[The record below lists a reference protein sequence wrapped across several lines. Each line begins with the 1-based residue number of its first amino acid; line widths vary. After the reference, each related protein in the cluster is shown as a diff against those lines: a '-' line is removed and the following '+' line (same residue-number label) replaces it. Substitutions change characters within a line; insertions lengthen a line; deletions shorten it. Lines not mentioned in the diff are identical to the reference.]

1 MSTEGILGK
10 FLDSLLS
17 MLDDLQFDKTT
28 SNIIIRKPLNIGSLF
43 LCVLLFQNFVDVD
56 LFLAARKI
64 EESLRMKKPD
74 LCLAWCHDN
83 KTKLRKMKVC
93 DFRCIYI
100 FHICISLIN

>member
-1 MSTEGILGK
+1 M
-10 FLDSLLS
+10 FLDSLIS
-17 MLDDLQFDKTT
+17 MIDDLQFDKTT
-28 SNIIIRKPLNIGSLF
+28 SSIIIMKQLNIGSLF
-43 LCVLLFQNFVDVD
+43 LYISLFQNFVDVD

-93 DFRCIYI
+93 DFRCIVL
-100 FHICISLIN
+100 FHFSMSLKN